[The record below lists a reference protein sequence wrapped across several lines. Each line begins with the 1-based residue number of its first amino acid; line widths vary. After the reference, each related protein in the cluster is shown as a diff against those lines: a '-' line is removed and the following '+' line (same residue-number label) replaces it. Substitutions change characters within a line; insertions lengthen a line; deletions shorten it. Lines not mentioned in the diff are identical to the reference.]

1 MPYAELVELVR
12 NAMTKVNADASTL
25 DKTWADMKITT
36 KAPPMALPKK
46 EPSARVESVNPE
58 KQYPLMGRVQDSGK
72 FSLMTQHKLLLD
84 KKSSPTHSKRDAFP
98 ITKILSSPKKETKL
112 AREKLPPKLGV
123 PRSGRIFKEKVCL
136 LCYHPN
142 LPN

>member
-1 MPYAELVELVR
+1 MPYAELVQLVR
-12 NAMTKVNADASTL
+12 DAMKKVNADASTL

-46 EPSARVESVNPE
+46 EPSARVESVNHE
-58 KQYPLMGRVQDSGK
+58 KQYLPMGQAQDSGR
-72 FSLMTQHKLLLD
+72 FSLMTQHKLSLD

-98 ITKILSSPKKETKL
+98 ITKILSSPKKETKP

-123 PRSGRIFKEKVCL
+123 PRSGRIFKEKVCS
-136 LCYHPN
+136 LCFHPN

>member
-1 MPYAELVELVR
+1 MPYAELVQLVR
-12 NAMTKVNADASTL
+12 DAMKKVNADASTL

-46 EPSARVESVNPE
+46 EPSARVDSVNPE
-58 KQYPLMGRVQDSGK
+58 KQYLPMGRAQDSG
-72 FSLMTQHKLLLD
+72 LMTQHKLSLD

-98 ITKILSSPKKETKL
+98 ITKILSSPKKETKP

-123 PRSGRIFKEKVCL
+123 PRSGRIFKEKVCS